1 MIRRSFILVI
11 ALLLCAVVWWIGP
24 LIAIGTYRPLLSVWV
39 RGIIIAL
46 ILCWALWP
54 FVATFLSWVFRHAR
68 APAPAKENRA
78 ARSRDLTFYDAL
90 RTLQYVG
97 TSKQRTLAAFQIPP
111 DAPLYQRKALVPRH
125 WAAGQRQNLADRRK
139 RRTFLAG

>member
-1 MIRRSFILVI
+1 LVI

-54 FVATFLSWVFRHAR
+54 FVATFFILGVPPR
-68 APAPAKENRA
+68 A
-78 ARSRDLTFYDAL
+78 
-90 RTLQYVG
+90 G
-97 TSKQRTLAAFQIPP
+97 
-111 DAPLYQRKALVPRH
+111 
-125 WAAGQRQNLADRRK
+125 AGP
-139 RRTFLAG
+139 G

>member
-54 FVATFLSWVFRHAR
+54 FVATFLSRVFRHAR
-68 APAPAKENRA
+68 APAPAKRKP
-78 ARSRDLTFYDAL
+78 RSEIA
-90 RTLQYVG
+90 
-97 TSKQRTLAAFQIPP
+97 
-111 DAPLYQRKALVPRH
+111 
-125 WAAGQRQNLADRRK
+125 
-139 RRTFLAG
+139 

>member
-54 FVATFLSWVFRHAR
+54 FVATFLSRCSATR
-68 APAPAKENRA
+68 GRRPRLKKNRA

-97 TSKQRTLAAFQIPP
+97 TSKQRTPGSVSNTA
-111 DAPLYQRKALVPRH
+111 
-125 WAAGQRQNLADRRK
+125 
-139 RRTFLAG
+139 

>member
-97 TSKQRTLAAFQIPP
+97 TSKQRTPGSVSNTA
-111 DAPLYQRKALVPRH
+111 
-125 WAAGQRQNLADRRK
+125 
-139 RRTFLAG
+139 

>member
-68 APAPAKENRA
+68 APAPAKRKP
-78 ARSRDLTFYDAL
+78 RSEIA
-90 RTLQYVG
+90 
-97 TSKQRTLAAFQIPP
+97 
-111 DAPLYQRKALVPRH
+111 
-125 WAAGQRQNLADRRK
+125 
-139 RRTFLAG
+139 